1 MCIVATCHDST
12 RQGDS
17 YAGAAA
23 ADSLAFGRG
32 AACLSAALRTPT
44 TSTQAV
50 GRRTQRCMPVCY
62 CYACQALEHNATSKH
77 LRFCGVSNTAD
88 ASDGGSHLYA
98 CAGGTR
104 QRSAGPQRAAS
115 WQQIRQ
121 NSELKVQRGQQSR
134 RGQRRMAPPSPSGR
148 QRSSQKEPVRR
159 PSARL
164 GRRCPSSSVRR
175 APHAEVHA
183 GFPCM
188 QMQGAL
194 AALCNAQ
201 P

>member
-1 MCIVATCHDST
+1 MTHRDLTLQC
-12 RQGDS
+12 DS

-23 ADSLAFGRG
+23 ADSLASGRG
-32 AACLSAALRTPT
+32 TACLFAALRTPT

-62 CYACQALEHNATSKH
+62 CYACKALEHNAASKH
-77 LRFCGVSNTAD
+77 LKFCGVLNTAD
-88 ASDGGSHLYA
+88 ASDDGSQLYA
-98 CAGGTR
+98 SAGGTR
-104 QRSAGPQRAAS
+104 QRSAGPQLATL

-121 NSELKVQRGQQSR
+121 NSELRVQRAQQSR
-134 RGQRRMAPPSPSGR
+134 RSSSRRQRRLVPPSPSGR
-148 QRSSQKEPVRR
+148 QRSR
-159 PSARL
+159 PRELAARLSARL

-175 APHAEVHA
+175 ARPGEVHA
-183 GFPCM
+183 GFSCL